1 MGLPCKL
8 APGFPPASPHVP
20 FFPLLISLC
29 TFFAIIKLSRENDHV
44 LGAVSPSA
52 HLGGLL
58 VPLGSQGRRPDEVT
72 FS

>member
-44 LGAVSPSA
+44 LGESFSTPGWAP
-52 HLGGLL
+52 G
-58 VPLGSQGRRPDEVT
+58 PLREPGKAS
-72 FS
+72 